1 MSLFNNSGL
10 GVCSKII
17 PLGADLLLQGRFIF
31 YGKYIKLQ
39 INGRNSMNEKKYPA
53 EV

>member
-1 MSLFNNSGL
+1 MSFFNNSGR
-10 GVCSKII
+10 GACSKII
-17 PLGADLLLQGRFIF
+17 PPGADLLLQGRFIF

-39 INGRNSMNEKKYPA
+39 LNGRNSMTEKRYPS